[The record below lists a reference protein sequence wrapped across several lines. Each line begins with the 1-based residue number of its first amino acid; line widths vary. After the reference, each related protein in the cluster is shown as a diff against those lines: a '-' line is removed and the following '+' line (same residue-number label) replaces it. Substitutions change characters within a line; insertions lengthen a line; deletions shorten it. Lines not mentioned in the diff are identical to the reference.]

1 MTINWTD
8 LKIHLRAKHDMKNDE
23 KLLPLLLELTI
34 SWMKS
39 TVKDYLLPPP
49 AGLFSSRCRF
59 ANFFSLFFFICY
71 RSLFFLSQPIIKRRV
86 SKVFLKKLNSKNIG
100 KKVLDFLILILFT
113 DESYCE
119 SVNLSLWSLSSSK
132 FCTG

>member
-1 MTINWTD
+1 
-8 LKIHLRAKHDMKNDE
+8 
-23 KLLPLLLELTI
+23 
-34 SWMKS
+34 MKS

-49 AGLFSSRCRF
+49 AGLFSSRRRF
-59 ANFFSLFFFICY
+59 ANFFSLFFSYAIDHYFSISAY
-71 RSLFFLSQPIIKRRV
+71 YQTQGFKG
-86 SKVFLKKLNSKNIG
+86 FLKKNNNNYLNSKHIG
-100 KKVLDFLILILFT
+100 KTVLDFLILILFT